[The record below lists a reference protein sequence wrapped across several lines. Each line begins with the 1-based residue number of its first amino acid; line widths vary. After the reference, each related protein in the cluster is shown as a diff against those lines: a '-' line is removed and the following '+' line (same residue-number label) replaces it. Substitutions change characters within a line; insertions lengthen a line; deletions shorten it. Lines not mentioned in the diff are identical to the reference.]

1 MSCFH
6 WEFCLCCE
14 NSNAEFLYYRNS
26 CVMRVFPILDIIQSF
41 FFSCKILFI
50 IKAKIRETMWSCLI
64 YVNQRQPEL
73 DKQTQYSDNSVLSL
87 IILVKESNI
96 KSKGGGVGP
105 FQQQSCEWS
114 PLTQLIQKI
123 SENRPGS
130 QFFSLN
136 GSPLFYFIFFTS

>member
-1 MSCFH
+1 
-6 WEFCLCCE
+6 
-14 NSNAEFLYYRNS
+14 
-26 CVMRVFPILDIIQSF
+26 MRVFPILDIIQSF

-50 IKAKIRETMWSCLI
+50 IKAKIRETLWSCLI

-105 FQQQSCEWS
+105 FQQ
-114 PLTQLIQKI
+114 
-123 SENRPGS
+123 
-130 QFFSLN
+130 
-136 GSPLFYFIFFTS
+136 

>member
-1 MSCFH
+1 M
-6 WEFCLCCE
+6 
-14 NSNAEFLYYRNS
+14 
-26 CVMRVFPILDIIQSF
+26 
-41 FFSCKILFI
+41 
-50 IKAKIRETMWSCLI
+50 
-64 YVNQRQPEL
+64 NQRQPEL

-136 GSPLFYFIFFTS
+136 GSPLFYFIFLLLNQY